1 MNEIIKLIFCH
12 LIGDYV
18 LQIDFIAKS
27 KGSNLYHMFVHC
39 MLYCVPFAYLYGIDW
54 RLCVIFISHI
64 VIDLFKARYKK
75 ISYIQDQVLH
85 YILLAIYL
93 IW

>member
-1 MNEIIKLIFCH
+1 MIEIIKLVFCH

-39 MLYCVPFAYLYGIDW
+39 ALYCVPFAILYGVDW
-54 RLCVIFISHI
+54 KLYVIFISHI
-64 VIDLFKARYKK
+64 VVDLLKARYMK

-85 YILLAIYL
+85 YIFAVIYL
-93 IW
+93 FV

>member
-18 LQIDFIAKS
+18 LQIDFIANS

-39 MLYCVPFAYLYGIDW
+39 ALYCVPFAYLYGIDW
-54 RLCVIFISHI
+54 RLFVIFVSH
-64 VIDLFKARYKK
+64 VFVDLEKARYKK
-75 ISYIQDQVLH
+75 IDYFLDQYLH
-85 YILLAIYL
+85 YWFAMIYL
-93 IW
+93 FV

>member
-1 MNEIIKLIFCH
+1 MIETIKLVFCH

-39 MLYCVPFAYLYGIDW
+39 ALYCVPFAYLYEIDW
-54 RLCVIFISHI
+54 RLCPLFIFHI
-64 VIDLFKARYKK
+64 VTDLAKAKYNT
-75 ISYIQDQVLH
+75 ISYVEDQFLH
-85 YILLAIYL
+85 YITLAAIYL
-93 IW
+93 I

>member
-1 MNEIIKLIFCH
+1 MMIEIIKLVFCH

-39 MLYCVPFAYLYGIDW
+39 ALYCVPFAYLYGIDW

-64 VIDLFKARYKK
+64 VVDLAKARYHA
-75 ISYIQDQVLH
+75 ISYVEDQFLH
-85 YILLAIYL
+85 YIALVIYL
-93 IW
+93 I

>member
-27 KGSNLYHMFVHC
+27 KGSNLYHMFAHC

-64 VIDLFKARYKK
+64 VIDLLKARYKK

>member
-27 KGSNLYHMFVHC
+27 KGINLYHMFVHC

-64 VIDLFKARYKK
+64 VVDLLKARYKK
-75 ISYIQDQVLH
+75 ISYMQDQVLH
-85 YILLAIYL
+85 YIMLAIYL